1 VTRVDRVAIIGG
13 GSLRCSMPVLGGLFS
28 VERRNGLELRLCD
41 LHAEAVDLFAR
52 VAAVF
57 AEEAGTQCEIKTS
70 DSIDDAIP
78 GATMLVLAFGLGRE
92 RERWEAWMREAQI
105 SDPGSGPAL
114 LARAVILG
122 STFEVVNRHLDT
134 MRERPVVIN
143 LVRPVSLT
151 ASLLSGAAHHLD
163 WPAPL
168 PDWERIPAAHSA
180 LRLVMRD
187 SYASHSIE
195 EYATTPLTEIFTSG
209 VATSAYSAKAIQD
222 WTAQLEKIAPQ
233 ASSLLVS

>member
-28 VERRNGLELRLCD
+28 IERPQGLELRLCD
-41 LHAEAVDLFAR
+41 LHDEAVDLFAR
-52 VAAVF
+52 VAAIF

-70 DSIDDAIP
+70 ASIDDAIP
-78 GATMLVLAFGLGRE
+78 GANMVVLAFGLGRD
-92 RERWEAWMREAQI
+92 RERWETWMREAQI
-105 SDPGSGPAL
+105 SDPGSAPAL
-114 LARAVILG
+114 LARAVLLG
-122 STFEVVNRHLDT
+122 STFEAVNRHLDT
-134 MRERPVVIN
+134 MRERPIVIN

-168 PDWERIPAAHSA
+168 PDWERVPAAHSA

-195 EYATTPLTEIFTSG
+195 EYAATPLTDTFTSG
-209 VATSAYSAKAIQD
+209 VAKSEYSSRAIHE
-222 WTAQLEKIAPQ
+222 WIAQLEKIVPK
-233 ASSLLVS
+233 ASSLLVG